1 MTKHLPSNDSGMF
14 GHMNTEQLKQSL
26 IKTAKQLPVNEQVP
40 FAFEKRVMANI
51 LSLSKQENGL
61 FSVLTPRAIW
71 GTILSSSLAILL
83 TGLFYFNTVHEMS
96 AEFTVSDTALVL
108 EDTVFAGLTS
118 PYNLEQ

>member
-1 MTKHLPSNDSGMF
+1 MTKHLPSDDSGMF

-96 AEFTVSDTALVL
+96 TEFTVSDTALVL

-118 PYNLEQ
+118 PYNLER